1 MVSNWTLPKSLPP
14 SLRMVTRWPE
24 ADQQELIERYQLQ
37 SEQAKPPEWHKS
49 RSDPAYFIHEHTVIF
64 NATDERWRPFRLWP
78 AQREVLNQMQEHPHI
93 LVLKARQ
100 LGLTWLCLGYILWR
114 MCLHAAATVGIFSRR
129 EEDAQELLDFR
140 LKGMYDR
147 LPSWAHVGAPVSDNK
162 TRWVLPNGSTAM
174 AFPTNGGRQYTFSL
188 VLVDEADFQPDLPTL
203 LTAVEPTID
212 AGGQMLLISSSNK
225 DLPESRFKTIYRGAV
240 ENENRWF
247 PIFLPWTARPDRDA
261 EWYEAQR
268 ADKLKNTGALD
279 DLHQEYPATD
289 TEALAPRTLDK
300 RIPFTWLEACYVKM
314 TGMIDENAPA
324 ISGLTIYRP
333 PQKDHI
339 YALGVDPAE
348 GNPTSDDSAL
358 TVLDVM
364 TGEECA
370 VLAGKFQP
378 SVIAGHAD
386 TVGRYYNNAGLM
398 VERNNHGH
406 AVLLWLDENS
416 RLRKL
421 KGHDD
426 KPGWL
431 SSKLGKALLYN
442 EMADCFKDGN
452 TTLHS
457 FSTYMQLASI
467 EGATLL
473 APEGQHDDRADSYAL
488 AHVGRVAML
497 VDASSLRV
505 VPQTAHL
512 FGARERMAEPA
523 HRGRNGRI

>member
-1 MVSNWTLPKSLPP
+1 M
-14 SLRMVTRWPE
+14 
-24 ADQQELIERYQLQ
+24 
-37 SEQAKPPEWHKS
+37 
-49 RSDPAYFIHEHTVIF
+49 IF
-64 NATDERWRPFRLWP
+64 NATDERWRPFHLWP
-78 AQREVLNQMQEHPHI
+78 AQRDVLTKMTEHPYI

-147 LPSWAHVGAPVSDNK
+147 LPSWAHAGAALENNK

-188 VLVDEADFQPDLPTL
+188 VLVDEADFQPDLPSL

-225 DLPESRFKTIYRGAV
+225 DLPESRFKTVYRGAV
-240 ENENRWF
+240 ESANRWQ
-247 PIFLPWTARPDRDA
+247 PIFLPWHARPDRDA
-261 EWYEAQR
+261 AWYAAQK
-268 ADKLKNTGALD
+268 ADKLANTGALD

-314 TGMIDENAPA
+314 SPIVDENAPS
-324 ISGLTIYRP
+324 IPGLVIYHP
-333 PQKDHI
+333 PQPGHR
-339 YALGVDPAE
+339 YAVGVDPAE

-358 TVLDVM
+358 AVLDVD

-370 VLAGKFQP
+370 SLSGKFQP

-386 TVGRYYNNAGLM
+386 AVGCYFNEAGLM

-406 AVLLWLDENS
+406 AVLLWLDEHS
-416 RLRKL
+416 KLRIL
-421 KGHDD
+421 PGHDG

-431 SSKLGKALLYN
+431 SSSLGKTMLYD
-442 EMADCFKDGN
+442 EMADCFNDGD

-457 FSTYMQLASI
+457 FGTYMQLASI
-467 EGATLL
+467 EGATLR
-473 APEGQHDDRADSYAL
+473 APEGQHDDRADAYAF
-488 AHVGRVAML
+488 AHVGRAAML
-497 VDASSLRV
+497 LNVTALRQGRV
-505 VPQTAHL
+505 QGRPAG
-512 FGARERMAEPA
+512 GAT
-523 HRGRNGRI
+523 RIATRRAA

>member
-1 MVSNWTLPKSLPP
+1 VPTLESSLL
-14 SLRMVTRWPE
+14 STFRQKIT
-24 ADQQELIERYQLQ
+24 
-37 SEQAKPPEWHKS
+37 EQDDHSPEWH
-49 RSDPAYFIHEHTVIF
+49 RSKADPAYFIEQTMIF
-64 NATDERWRPFRLWP
+64 NATEERWRPFHLWP
-78 AQREVLNQMQEHPHI
+78 AQREVLTQMREHPHI

-114 MCLHAAATVGIFSRR
+114 MTMHAAATVGIFSRR

-147 LPSWAHVGAPVSDNK
+147 LPSWAHTGQPTGNNK

-188 VLVDEADFQPDLPTL
+188 VLVDEADFQPDLPAL

-225 DLPESRFKTIYRGAV
+225 DLPESRFKTTYRGAV
-240 ENENRWF
+240 EGENRWHS
-247 PIFLPWTARPDRDA
+247 IFLPWTARPDRGP
-261 EWYEAQR
+261 EWYEAQKQ
-268 ADKLKNTGALD
+268 DKLKNTGALD
-279 DLHQEYPATD
+279 DLFQEYPATD

-300 RIPFTWLEACYVKM
+300 RIPFTWLEQCYEKM
-314 TGMIDENAPA
+314 SGIIDENAPA
-324 ISGLTIYRP
+324 ISGLTIYRQP
-333 PQKDHI
+333 EPGRQ

-358 TVLDVM
+358 TVLDVL

-370 VLAGKFQP
+370 VLVGKFQP
-378 SVIAGHAD
+378 SVIAGYAD
-386 TVGRYYNNAGLM
+386 QIGHYYNDAGLM

-406 AVLLWLDENS
+406 AVIMWLEEHS
-416 RLRKL
+416 ALRIL
-421 KGHDD
+421 DGHDE

-442 EMADCFKDGN
+442 EAADCFKDGN

-488 AHVGRVAML
+488 AHVGRAAML
-497 VDASSLRV
+497 INI
-505 VPQTAHL
+505 TAMRQATVYQVRP
-512 FGARERMAEPA
+512 GAGMRTAIR
-523 HRGRNGRI
+523 RIAA